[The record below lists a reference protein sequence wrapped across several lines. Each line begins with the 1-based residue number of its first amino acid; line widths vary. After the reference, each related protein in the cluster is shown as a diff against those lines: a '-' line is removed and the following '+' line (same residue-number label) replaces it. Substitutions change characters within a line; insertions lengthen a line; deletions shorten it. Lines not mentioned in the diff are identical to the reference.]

1 MPYITELSSRATV
14 YRFGARWHWKCGATR
29 DEQGLCLGGPAH
41 TQEDAYAKAFDHITD
56 EHCEQLV
63 VPTDPDGCRYCGVIL
78 AEHDLLSASW
88 LALGSWVLAVAAS
101 AYRGREA
108 WIALGWSRDPR

>member
-1 MPYITELSSRATV
+1 MAYITELSSRATV

-29 DEQGLCLGGPAH
+29 NEQGLCLGGPAH

-63 VPTDPDGCRYCGVIL
+63 VPTDSDGCRYCGTVL
-78 AEHDLLSASW
+78 AEHDLQI
-88 LALGSWVLAVAAS
+88 VADIGVHGYRPPTRKQR
-101 AYRGREA
+101 AYRAGQARRVA
-108 WIALGWSRDPR
+108 